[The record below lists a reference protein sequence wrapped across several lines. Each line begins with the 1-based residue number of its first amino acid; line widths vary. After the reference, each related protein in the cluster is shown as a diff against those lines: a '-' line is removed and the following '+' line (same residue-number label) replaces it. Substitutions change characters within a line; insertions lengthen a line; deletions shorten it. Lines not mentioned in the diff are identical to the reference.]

1 MPPKICTFDSLSA
14 ENAKPYDALC
24 PGACVMSNLPLYF
37 FAIVVA
43 SNFPDASWYSA
54 MFVFKSSCC
63 CIAAVNLCAGMNL
76 VSLSFLVF
84 SFFFFLV
91 SLFFIMGIGKGSDSV
106 VGTDAAARLE
116 NMPPPIFVDVILNVW
131 G

>member
-1 MPPKICTFDSLSA
+1 M
-14 ENAKPYDALC
+14 
-24 PGACVMSNLPLYF
+24 
-37 FAIVVA
+37 
-43 SNFPDASWYSA
+43 
-54 MFVFKSSCC
+54 
-63 CIAAVNLCAGMNL
+63 
-76 VSLSFLVF
+76 SLSFFVF

-91 SLFFIMGIGKGSDSV
+91 SLFFIIGIGGGSDSV